1 MNISEFQDAG
11 GAVFDVSQNELFPF
25 SKTWKKTF
33 ETIEKSLKVINNE
46 QEKERIL
53 QKVASVV
60 NVLVR
65 YGTTYEDVV
74 LETAELY
81 VFARETGLDASFFK
95 QSYGKEMVES
105 IDCLNNS
112 LDSEEKRKAV
122 FENPKQRYLGKIKIA
137 DYIVELTQNKVHSKQ
152 YLLEIDKVIDVY
164 NQNSHKALM
173 KMLIEERKKIN

>member
-11 GAVFDVSQNELFPF
+11 VVFDVSQNELFPF

-33 ETIEKSLKVINNE
+33 ESIEKSLKELNDE

-60 NVLVR
+60 NILVR

-81 VFARETGLDASFFK
+81 IFARETGIDVNVFK
-95 QSYGKEMVES
+95 HSYGNEMIES
-105 IDCLNNS
+105 IVCLNKA

-122 FENPKQRYLGKIKIA
+122 FENLKHRYLGKIKIA
-137 DYIVELTQNKVHSKQ
+137 DYIVELTQNKSLSKE
-152 YLLEIDKVIDVY
+152 YLLEVDEVIESY
-164 NQNSHKALM
+164 NQNSHKTLM
-173 KMLIEERKKIN
+173 KMLIEERKNYN